1 MRQLREGEITK
12 GSLIK
17 VYLVLNQRVS
27 TQSCCS
33 PHFSSITSGLIERHS
48 ELELDGGGLERGGG
62 VDPHP
67 VPSQVL
73 VCGSWVEGTSNLD

>member
-1 MRQLREGEITK
+1 MRQLRERKITE

-17 VYLVLNQRVS
+17 VYLVLDQRVS

-33 PHFSSITSGLIERHS
+33 PHFSSITSGLIEGHS
-48 ELELDGGGLERGGG
+48 ELELDGGRLERGRG
-62 VDPHP
+62 VDPHS